1 MGRAEMSQEEL
12 RRVEVFARVVGS
24 IAGLLAFEPVIVNDK
39 KLVSLGAASGIAVV
53 LPVFKGTRVT
63 PPLSVPSG
71 TEQLSPP
78 RQRWERGTEMASS
91 PGGATQPQP
100 NTYFGS
106 CSTPCLFRIARNS
119 SSKLIL
125 RPTVPPLRGFMLPQ
139 YRPPTALA
147 VGYLVPPLAG
157 LGTERPGRI
166 ASSINSIN
174 FSLKRTIA
182 SPRNPRGTERIIRDQ
197 GICGGPEKIRATA
210 DNLVLAS
217 LMAQAPNEQSIN

>member
-1 MGRAEMSQEEL
+1 LGRAEMSQEEL

-125 RPTVPPLRGFMLPQ
+125 RPTVPPPSGLHATSIPPSHRSRGGLPCS
-139 YRPPTALA
+139 AL
-147 VGYLVPPLAG
+147 GRAG
-157 LGTERPGRI
+157 DGAARSNRI
-166 ASSINSIN
+166 LN
-174 FSLKRTIA
+174 
-182 SPRNPRGTERIIRDQ
+182 
-197 GICGGPEKIRATA
+197 
-210 DNLVLAS
+210 
-217 LMAQAPNEQSIN
+217 